1 MRDSIRSDKK
11 QIKEE
16 LTVGSA
22 DVLGPMVQEQ
32 SGGGCGQDEM
42 ALDAAAASA
51 IEQKQKVV
59 SKIKT
64 VSKDAVA
71 SYYRKAAS
79 KIVKPE
85 TATATKS
92 SKHLSKIDHQKRLKE
107 RYLRRCAARD
117 QEALVAQSSTEEDF
131 ATATLREALDEAN
144 QIKEGFYDSYQ
155 TGHHI
160 MFQEINQPKSV
171 DVHQQD
177 IAFFDSRNPTKS
189 ENLIIA
195 QDFRT
200 FGKQPTHNGSEN

>member
-1 MRDSIRSDKK
+1 MRPDKK

-16 LTVGSA
+16 LTVESA
-22 DVLGPMVQEQ
+22 DIPGPMVQEQ
-32 SGGGCGQDEM
+32 SGGGCSPDQI
-42 ALDAAAASA
+42 ALDAAAATV
-51 IEQKQKVV
+51 IEQKEEVV
-59 SKIKT
+59 TKIKT

-71 SYYRKAAS
+71 SYYRNAAS

-92 SKHLSKIDHQKRLKE
+92 SKHLTNIDHQKKLKE

-117 QEALVAQSSTEEDF
+117 QEAKVAQSSTEEDF
-131 ATATLREALDEAN
+131 ATVTLREALDEVN

-160 MFQEINQPKSV
+160 MFQEISQPKSV
-171 DVHQQD
+171 DVHKQD
-177 IAFFDSRNPTKS
+177 VAFFDSRNPTKS
-189 ENLIIA
+189 ENFIIA

-200 FGKQPTHNGSEN
+200 FGKQPTLNCTEN